1 MKKEFNFKG
10 AKKIGDRFAHKDV
23 KVAVTA
29 RLDQDVVY
37 WLRKESET
45 MGLPYQTYMNSVLK
59 QAMTKKPV
67 TEDRV
72 RELIH
77 EENAKIA
84 S

>member
-10 AKKIGDRFAHKDV
+10 AKTVGERFKNRDV

-29 RLDQDVVY
+29 RLDQDVIH
-37 WLRKESET
+37 WLRKESEKVA
-45 MGLPYQTYMNSVLK
+45 LPYQTFMNSILK
-59 QAMTKKPV
+59 QAMNKSNL

-72 RELIH
+72 KELIR
-77 EENAKIA
+77 EELSKV